1 MYIYYKLENNKIL
14 KDNIEIP
21 KKQARLELKS
31 YQLKKLKD
39 NKEVRKRVED
49 ITPKK
54 SRDEKLLEK
63 HRKDYKVEEHMY
75 SSGIRLELW
84 RKNPRYG
91 YYNFIAYLEDATQ
104 ETIDK
109 IILQNLAKEK

>member
-1 MYIYYKLENNKIL
+1 MYIQYKIEGNKIF
-14 KDNIEIP
+14 KNDIEIS
-21 KKQARLELKS
+21 KKQAKAELKS

-54 SRDEKLLEK
+54 SKDEKLLEK
-63 HRKDYKVEEHMY
+63 YRKDYKVEEHMY

-109 IILQNLAKEK
+109 IILENLAKEK